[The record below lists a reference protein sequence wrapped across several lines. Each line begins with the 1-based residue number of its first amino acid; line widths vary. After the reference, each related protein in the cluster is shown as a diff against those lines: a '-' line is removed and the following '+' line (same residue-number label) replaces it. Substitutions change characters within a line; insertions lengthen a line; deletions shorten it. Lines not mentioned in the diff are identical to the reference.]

1 MIIIIENIVKLFIN
15 GSTSAATITMPILA
29 PTAELVGMSR
39 SIAVLAYQLGHSF
52 ADIFWPTS
60 CALCC
65 GLMGVPINKWY
76 KFITPLFGILF
87 IMEFVIYDGG
97 CNDWLLA
104 DPIYPIYRNKKYYI

>member
-1 MIIIIENIVKLFIN
+1 MVQQVRQRLQCRF
-15 GSTSAATITMPILA
+15 LA

-87 IMEFVIYDGG
+87 IMEFVFMTAAVMIGY
-97 CNDWLLA
+97 
-104 DPIYPIYRNKKYYI
+104 

>member
-1 MIIIIENIVKLFIN
+1 MSFIKFENIVKLFIN

-29 PTAELVGMSR
+29 PAAELVGMSR

-52 ADIFWPTS
+52 ADIFWPTA

-87 IMEFVIYDGG
+87 VMEFVFITAAVFIGY
-97 CNDWLLA
+97 
-104 DPIYPIYRNKKYYI
+104 

>member
-1 MIIIIENIVKLFIN
+1 
-15 GSTSAATITMPILA
+15 
-29 PTAELVGMSR
+29 
-39 SIAVLAYQLGHSF
+39 LGHSF

-87 IMEFVIYDGG
+87 IMEFVFMTAAVMIGY
-97 CNDWLLA
+97 
-104 DPIYPIYRNKKYYI
+104 